1 MPSDKKVCVVV
12 GLGNKGIGDHC
23 AKQWAAEGFAVAMLA
38 RRAEVLAEL
47 EKEIPGSRAFPCD
60 VTDQAQ
66 VEATVKRIAAEL
78 GPVDVCI
85 STTRASAC
93 SSRSRRRRSRSSS
106 SAGAAAPA
114 GLYLFA
120 KAILP
125 GMASRGGGVFGVT
138 GATASWRGVPK
149 TPAFASAKFG
159 VRALAQALAK
169 DYAPKGIHI
178 FHCIIDGVVNQPR
191 TKAWFPADKPDDEF
205 LSPATIAKHYWD
217 IAAQEKSCWT
227 FESNRS
233 GIALARFLQAT
244 GLEVYQR
251 HLGERLGRAAFAK
264 DQHLLRLAVEEKKR
278 VDPHFREVF
287 NEAFGQISYWDE
299 TYAKRDS
306 HFDWFVSFDDV
317 RGILEPLLP
326 NKNAK
331 ILIPGCGDAP
341 FTRDLCVR
349 GGYARL
355 VNVDASEVVVARMRA
370 AEASLPGTVEWH
382 AMDARALT
390 FESESHDAVIDKAL
404 LDCVLCSDDKAAA
417 AEVLAEFHRVLRPG
431 GTLVLFSAHTR
442 ASLER
447 TFASQA
453 GWCFGHL
460 GIESEDAGKP
470 FLLSVV
476 ICEKHAAGV
485 AEKACQAAF
494 EARIE
499 ALFGA

>member
-1 MPSDKKVCVVV
+1 M
-12 GLGNKGIGDHC
+12 
-23 AKQWAAEGFAVAMLA
+23 A
-38 RRAEVLAEL
+38 
-47 EKEIPGSRAFPCD
+47 
-60 VTDQAQ
+60 AQ
-66 VEATVKRIAAEL
+66 VVAAQAEPTLEDDEATFKA
-78 GPVDVCI
+78 
-85 STTRASAC
+85 TRH
-93 SSRSRRRRSRSSS
+93 
-106 SAGAAAPA
+106 
-114 GLYLFA
+114 
-120 KAILP
+120 
-125 GMASRGGGVFGVT
+125 
-138 GATASWRGVPK
+138 
-149 TPAFASAKFG
+149 
-159 VRALAQALAK
+159 RAQ
-169 DYAPKGIHI
+169 
-178 FHCIIDGVVNQPR
+178 
-191 TKAWFPADKPDDEF
+191 
-205 LSPATIAKHYWD
+205 
-217 IAAQEKSCWT
+217 
-227 FESNRS
+227 RS

>member
-85 STTRASAC
+85 YNGPRHVQVVRGDVVRGVRAVLAL
-93 SSRSRRRRSRSSS
+93 R
-106 SAGAAAPA
+106 PA

-138 GATASWRGVPK
+138 GATASWR
-149 TPAFASAKFG
+149 
-159 VRALAQALAK
+159 
-169 DYAPKGIHI
+169 
-178 FHCIIDGVVNQPR
+178 
-191 TKAWFPADKPDDEF
+191 
-205 LSPATIAKHYWD
+205 
-217 IAAQEKSCWT
+217 
-227 FESNRS
+227 RS

-251 HLGERLGRAAFAK
+251 HLGERSGRAAFAK

-317 RGILEPLLP
+317 
-326 NKNAK
+326 
-331 ILIPGCGDAP
+331 
-341 FTRDLCVR
+341 
-349 GGYARL
+349 
-355 VNVDASEVVVARMRA
+355 ASRMRA

>member
-78 GPVDVCI
+78 GPVD
-85 STTRASAC
+85 
-93 SSRSRRRRSRSSS
+93 
-106 SAGAAAPA
+106 
-114 GLYLFA
+114 
-120 KAILP
+120 AILP

-227 FESNRS
+227 FESNVCP
-233 GIALARFLQAT
+233 AARMFDMLTIYSRPAP
-244 GLEVYQR
+244 
-251 HLGERLGRAAFAK
+251 AAA
-264 DQHLLRLAVEEKKR
+264 RRRGEKKR

-287 NEAFGQISYWDE
+287 NEAFGQIAYWDE

-382 AMDARALT
+382 AVDARALT

>member
-78 GPVDVCI
+78 GPVD
-85 STTRASAC
+85 
-93 SSRSRRRRSRSSS
+93 
-106 SAGAAAPA
+106 
-114 GLYLFA
+114 
-120 KAILP
+120 AILP

-205 LSPATIAKHYWD
+205 LSPATIAPRWD

-264 DQHLLRLAVEEKKR
+264 DQHLLRIAVEEKKR

-287 NEAFGQISYWDE
+287 NEAFGQIGYWDE
-299 TYAKRDS
+299 TYAKRES

-326 NKNAK
+326 NKTAK

-370 AEASLPGTVEWH
+370 AEASLPGT
-382 AMDARALT
+382 
-390 FESESHDAVIDKAL
+390 AL
-404 LDCVLCSDDKAAA
+404 LDCVLCSDDKAARRGPR
-417 AEVLAEFHRVLRPG
+417 EFHRVLRPG

-485 AEKACQAAF
+485 ADEECQTAF
-494 EARIE
+494 EARIN
-499 ALFGA
+499 AIFGA